1 MSAVEKDLPKQLV
14 GIKVIAYLYG
24 VGIERIRKL
33 TSEGIIKTEPDPKAG
48 DNRHRQYDLYPT
60 IRNLFQH
67 DHERK
72 EKRTETA
79 LAWEDEKLKQAAV
92 KRKLEELKLA
102 QLEGELVKAEHIERV
117 MGAVLTRLRINL
129 LSIAKGVAP
138 QLKNLSDENA
148 ISGKIHERIV
158 RALNEVVSIDLDALL
173 ANEE

>member
-48 DNRHRQYDLYPT
+48 DKRHRQYDLYPT

-67 DHERK
+67 DHEKK

-79 LAWEDEKLKQAAV
+79 LAWEEEKLKQAAV
-92 KRKLEELKLA
+92 KRELEEFKLA
-102 QLEGELVKAEHIERV
+102 QLKGDLHKGEDIEKV

-129 LSIAKGVAP
+129 LSISKGVAP
-138 QLKNLSDENA
+138 QLRNQSNENV
-148 ISGKIHERIV
+148 ISEKIHERIV
-158 RALNEVVSIDLDALL
+158 RALNEVVSIDLDVLL
-173 ANEE
+173 AKEE